1 MVVLVNVWLIE
12 LWAVDSATSPL
23 TLTLSTTVHVYVVF
37 VGTIWVGAL
46 FVSGTVKV
54 SPLQIVA
61 VLSLITGF
69 GFTVTVT
76 VKVVPKQVP
85 ESPEVG
91 VTV

>member
-1 MVVLVNVWLIE
+1 M
-12 LWAVDSATSPL
+12 
-23 TLTLSTTVHVYVVF
+23 VF

-46 FVSGTVKV
+46 FIGTTVKV

-69 GFTVTVT
+69 GFTVTVI
-76 VKVVPKQVP
+76 VKVEPTQLP
-85 ESPEVG
+85 ETPEVG